1 MSSST
6 SLIRVG
12 VAGLGRSGWNIH
24 CNAFGKLP
32 EHYQVVAVT
41 DPDTARMSEANAK
54 FGCAMHASFDA
65 LINDPNVELVVVA
78 TPSKF
83 HAHNT
88 IAALQAG
95 KAVVCEKPFAT
106 SANEA
111 DQVVKVAQTTGKLV
125 APFQNRRFAPD
136 YLKVREIIAS
146 GKLGRISQ
154 IRAAVHGFGRRWDWQ
169 TLREFGGGELN
180 NTGPHFLDQL
190 LDLLG
195 DGEPELFCHLD
206 RALTSGD
213 ADDCAKVILRIPGRP
228 LVELEI
234 SKANAYPQKNWT
246 IMGTSGSL
254 TGSLTEL
261 TWKYVDFSKMPPRPV
276 DRSPASSDRKY
287 NKEEYNFVEE
297 TWKASPEE
305 SDLAGN
311 FYRSLYQT
319 IRNGQPLVVTPQSA
333 RRQIHI
339 IQRCHD
345 MAGF

>member
-1 MSSST
+1 MSSSL
-6 SLIRVG
+6 SPIRVG

-24 CNAFGKLP
+24 CAAFGKLP
-32 EHYQVVAVT
+32 DHYKVVAVT
-41 DPDTARMSEANAK
+41 DPDQARMQEANAK
-54 FGCAMHASFDA
+54 FGCAMHSSFDA

-83 HAHNT
+83 HASNT
-88 IAALQAG
+88 ISALKAG

-111 DQVVKVAQTTGKLV
+111 DQVLKVADETGKLV

-136 YLKVREIIAS
+136 FRKVQEILAS
-146 GKLGRISQ
+146 GKLGRITQ
-154 IRAAVHGFGRRWDWQ
+154 IRCCVHSFGRRWDWQ

-190 LDLLG
+190 LELLG
-195 DGEPELFCHLD
+195 EGEPEIFCHLD

-254 TGSLTEL
+254 TGSITEL
-261 TWKYVDFSKMPPRPV
+261 SWKYVDFSKMPERPV
-276 DRSPASSDRKY
+276 DRTPQSADRQY
-287 NKEEYNFVEE
+287 NRETLEFTEE

-305 SDLAGN
+305 SDLADN
-311 FYRSLYQT
+311 YYRSIYGT
-319 IRNGQPLVVTPQSA
+319 IREGKPLVVTPQSV

-339 IQRCHD
+339 LQRCHD
-345 MAGF
+345 LGGM